1 MAVAGCLAV
10 VLGVV
15 SCVVYNQVQL
25 NELTSQIASVQT
37 QLSEAQSVEVQLQ
50 MEASSNMTLT
60 DVEAYA
66 KDQLN
71 MRKTGKIRL
80 HISPL
85 MKATR
90 DRGAAQR
97 RQRSGSDLV
106 LLSKSAVIT
115 G

>member
-1 MAVAGCLAV
+1 MYFL
-10 VLGVV
+10 V

-71 MRKTGKIRL
+71 MRKTGKNQVTYITL
-80 HISPL
+80 NEGDQGTVVQPNGGSVL
-85 MKATR
+85 
-90 DRGAAQR
+90 DRIWSFFQN
-97 RQRSGSDLV
+97 
-106 LLSKSAVIT
+106 LLS
-115 G
+115 